1 MIKERKEPISLA
13 RPPPGCGDLAR
24 ALGYAHGQGII
35 HRDIKPQNI
44 MLDEHGRPRILDFGL
59 AKRLDEDATMTT
71 EGSLL
76 GTPAYM
82 APEQARGET
91 KAVGPRSDQYSLGV
105 VLYELIT
112 GRSRSTALPTPC
124 SRRLIAKSRQ
134 PRRLCVRT

>member
-1 MIKERKEPISLA
+1 M
-13 RPPPGCGDLAR
+13 
-24 ALGYAHGQGII
+24 I

-44 MLDEHGRPRILDFGL
+44 MLDEQGRPRILDFGL

-91 KAVGPRSDQYSLGV
+91 KSVGPRSDQYSLGV

-112 GRSRSTALPTPC
+112 GRKPFDGAPHAVVAKVAARSRPRSDRSVPT
-124 SRRLIAKSRQ
+124 SR
-134 PRRLCVRT
+134 PTW